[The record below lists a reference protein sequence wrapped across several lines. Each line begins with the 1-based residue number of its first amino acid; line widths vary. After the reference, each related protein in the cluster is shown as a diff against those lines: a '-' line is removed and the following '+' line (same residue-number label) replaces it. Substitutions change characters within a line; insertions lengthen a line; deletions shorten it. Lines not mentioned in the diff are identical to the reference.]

1 MLFAAD
7 CFDTSLEANDKFCVV
22 LSHITEEL
30 NVYIRN
36 PQNDEKFKSVCYYLT
51 QKVLVLSQEDKK
63 QIENSKSFTDI
74 KDVMEPHWNWSSH
87 RLLYII
93 IEKLKSSESLKM
105 LQKFD
110 EKINKQMK
118 LKLIHEN
125 LRSKATRS
133 SGYCKMIAILNRKKD
148 YSEITLEEGLVVEE
162 FVFDYLGRT
171 GAHSSKAY
179 KATEGTPYAFMEMEW
194 NVSIAAVDS
203 LCTKATKRKDA
214 FIKESF
220 LFLKIGSFTVINELP
235 IEVSNIMISYLSHT
249 QCRLVMYL

>member
-1 MLFAAD
+1 M
-7 CFDTSLEANDKFCVV
+7 
-22 LSHITEEL
+22 SHITEEL
-30 NVYIRN
+30 NIYVT
-36 PQNDEKFKSVCYYLT
+36 QNVEKFKSVCYYLT

-63 QIENSKSFTDI
+63 QIENSKSFTNI

-87 RLLYII
+87 RLLHII
-93 IEKLKSSESLKM
+93 IEKLKSSESLKR
-105 LQKFD
+105 LQSFD

-118 LKLIHEN
+118 LKLIQEN
-125 LRSKATRS
+125 LQPKES
-133 SGYCKMIAILNRKKD
+133 SGYCKMIAILNLNKD
-148 YSEITLEEGLVVEE
+148 YSEITLEEGLVIEE

-179 KATEGTPYAFMEMEW
+179 KATDGTPYTFIEMEW

-220 LFLKIGSFTVINELP
+220 LFLKIGSLTVINELP
-235 IEVSNIMISYLSHT
+235 IEVS
-249 QCRLVMYL
+249 